1 MKQFLISFFLLLVS
15 NTVFSQVAI
24 GKEAI
29 SSQSVSLEFGSENK
43 GLILPW
49 VPIEAVLA
57 NLQEPGTL
65 VLATQG
71 NISQVGFKKN
81 TDWGVLT
88 DNGTVNSTLQDN
100 LTEKPASKVSIGTPT
115 NTDGILVLEDTNK
128 AMILPKV
135 ASPHLNII
143 KPEPGTIVFDTVK
156 QQLAVF
162 NGVQWYF
169 WN

>member
-1 MKQFLISFFLLLVS
+1 MKRFLISFFLLLMS
-15 NTVFSQVAI
+15 NIIFSQVAI
-24 GKEAI
+24 GKEVI
-29 SSQSVSLEFGSENK
+29 SSQSVSLEFGSENR

-49 VPIEAVLA
+49 VPFTTVLA

-65 VLATQG
+65 VLAIQG
-71 NISQVGFKKN
+71 NVSQVGFKKN

-88 DNGTVNSTLQDN
+88 NNGAVNSTLQDN
-100 LTEKPASKVSIGTPT
+100 LTEKTDSKVGIGTPT

-143 KPEPGTIVFDTVK
+143 KPEPGTIAFDTVK
-156 QQLAVF
+156 QQLVVF
-162 NGVQWYF
+162 NGVEWYF